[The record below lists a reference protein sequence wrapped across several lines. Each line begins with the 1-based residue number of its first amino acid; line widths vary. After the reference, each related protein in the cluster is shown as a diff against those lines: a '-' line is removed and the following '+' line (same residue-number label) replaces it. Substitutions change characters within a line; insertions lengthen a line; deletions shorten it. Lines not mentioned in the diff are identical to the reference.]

1 MSRLVGPDESPG
13 GFLSVATMSHPARA
27 AKLSAPEVVNTFDTS
42 LDSTGGLGMRKRLI
56 LVIAGVALLLFL
68 TSSATAH
75 RTAAPSGAVTLA
87 IPGDPGNLDPQ
98 MTVLQTTRYVDTFA
112 YDTLVSLVGPG
123 KISSG
128 VAQSWKVS
136 SPKKVEFTLRPNV
149 TCSDGTKLTASVV
162 KQNLDFVGNPANKS
176 PLLGLFMPVGA
187 TVTANNGARTV
198 VVTTG
203 TPNPFMIQGLALV
216 QLVCSKGLANRSLLD
231 HGTDGSGPYRLT
243 GSVAGD
249 HYTFAARKG
258 YTWGPGGASTA
269 VNGLP
274 AKVTLKV
281 VANETTAANLLL
293 SGGLSLAAISGPDR
307 TRLGKARFFNV
318 VSPAQPNEIL
328 FNEAPGHPAANP
340 AVRKALVQALSLDQ
354 LGKVVT
360 SGFGLKMT
368 QLSLQNFTPCAGNS
382 IAGNVPA
389 YNPSAAKSA
398 LGGVKLKLLY
408 ATDQG
413 PSYPPTAELAQQ
425 QLAAA
430 GVNVTLDPQG
440 VANLQGTLFGTGDWD
455 AVIIGIGV
463 ANPAQFTAFISGP
476 APPNGTNFAHVNN
489 PAYKVAV
496 SRAVRRVGAA
506 GCSYWLSG
514 ETALFKAGDL
524 APLQVSTAATYG
536 RKMTFKLGVE
546 GPLPTSLRLT
556 K

>member
-1 MSRLVGPDESPG
+1 MRTRVVSVFAATAVLLFATTSATSAGVSRGN
-13 GFLSVATMSHPARA
+13 A
-27 AKLSAPEVVNTFDTS
+27 AK
-42 LDSTGGLGMRKRLI
+42 
-56 LVIAGVALLLFL
+56 
-68 TSSATAH
+68 
-75 RTAAPSGAVTLA
+75 PSGAATVS

-112 YDTLVSLVGPG
+112 YDTLVNIVGPG
-123 KISSG
+123 KIASG
-128 VAQSWKVS
+128 VAQSWKVV
-136 SPKKVEFTLRPNV
+136 SPKKVQFTLRPGV
-149 TCSDGTKLTASVV
+149 TCSDGTKMTASVV

-187 TVTANNGARTV
+187 TVTANNGTRSV
-198 VVTTG
+198 VVATS

-231 HGTDGSGPYRLT
+231 HGTNGSGPYALT
-243 GSVAGD
+243 ASVPGD
-249 HYTFAARKG
+249 HYTFTARKG
-258 YTWGPGGASTA
+258 YAWGPGGASTA
-269 VNGLP
+269 VKGMP

-281 VANETTAANLLL
+281 VSNETTAANLLL
-293 SGGLSLAAISGPDR
+293 SGGLNLAAIGGPDR
-307 TRLGKARFFNV
+307 TRVGKAHLFTV
-318 VSPAQPNEIL
+318 VSPAQPNEII
-328 FNEAPGHPAANP
+328 FNENAGHPAANP
-340 AVRKALVQALSLDQ
+340 AVRRALVQALNLDQ
-354 LGKVVT
+354 IGKVVT

-382 IAGNVPA
+382 ISGNVPA

-413 PSYPPTAELAQQ
+413 PSYPPAAELAQQ

-440 VANLQGTLFGTGDWD
+440 VANLQATLFGTGDWD

-463 ANPAQFTAFISGP
+463 ANPAQFTAFVSGP
-476 APPNGTNFAHVNN
+476 TPPNGTNFAGIAN
-489 PAYKVAV
+489 ADYKLAV
-496 SRAVRRVGAA
+496 SRAVRRVGAV
-506 GCSYWLSG
+506 GCKYWLNG
-514 ETALFKAGDL
+514 ESALFKAGDL
-524 APLQVSTAATYG
+524 APLEVTTAATYG

-546 GPLPTSLRLT
+546 GPIPTSLRLT